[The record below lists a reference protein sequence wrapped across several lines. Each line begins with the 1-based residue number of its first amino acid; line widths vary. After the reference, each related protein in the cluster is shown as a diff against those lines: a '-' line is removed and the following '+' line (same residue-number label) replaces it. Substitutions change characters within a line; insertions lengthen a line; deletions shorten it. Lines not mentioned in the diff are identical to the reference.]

1 MVQKRGIMVALYGYY
16 GYGYYYDPMY
26 ILIIISCVI
35 ALIAQVKVKST
46 FNKYSRVSS
55 SKGMTGAMVAEQLL
69 RSQGIY
75 DVSIQRVSG
84 SLTDNY
90 NPRNKTLNLS
100 DSVYNSTS
108 VAAIGVAAHETG
120 HAIQHAYGYGPLSFR
135 TALFPL
141 ASVGSQVSWILI
153 VLGLI
158 FGSTNIFML
167 GLLFS
172 IPALTNIGIIFFSVA
187 VFYQIVTLPVEFN
200 ASARALQLLESEG
213 FLYGDENRQARK
225 VLSAAAMT
233 YVAAA
238 ATAILQLLRLIYLFG
253 GRRRD

>member
-46 FNKYSRVSS
+46 FNKYSKVSS

-75 DVSIQRVSG
+75 
-84 SLTDNY
+84 NY

-158 FGSTNIFML
+158 FGSTNIL
-167 GLLFS
+167 
-172 IPALTNIGIIFFSVA
+172 IDIGILMFSLA
-187 VFYQIVTLPVEFN
+187 VLFQLVTLPVEFN

-213 FLYGDENRQARK
+213 FLYGDENRQAKK

>member
-1 MVQKRGIMVALYGYY
+1 MIALYGYY

-26 ILIIISCVI
+26 ILIIISCII
-35 ALIAQVKVKST
+35 AFIAQIKVKST
-46 FNKYSRVSS
+46 FNKYSKVASS
-55 SKGMTGAMVAEQLL
+55 RGMTGAMVAEQLL

-84 SLTDNY
+84 SLSDNY
-90 NPRNKTLNLS
+90 NPGNKTLNLS

-120 HAIQHAYGYGPLSFR
+120 HAIQHATGYGPLSFR
-135 TALFPL
+135 TALFPV
-141 ASVGSQVSWILI
+141 ANIGSRLSWVFII
-153 VLGLI
+153 LGLI
-158 FGSTNIFML
+158 FGSTNIL
-167 GLLFS
+167 VD
-172 IPALTNIGIIFFSVA
+172 IGILMFSLA
-187 VFYQIVTLPVEFN
+187 VLFQLVTLPVEFN
-200 ASARALQLLESEG
+200 ASARALQLLESQG
-213 FLYGDENRQARK
+213 YLYADENRQARK